1 MTTTT
6 TALTPRISLGRE
18 HWLPTTPSDATTA
31 GGTSLRIRTL
41 EATAELAGAVLDRC
55 GITRIADVTD
65 LDVLGIPVF
74 NSCRPDAAPGLN
86 TVTSGKGTTATAARV
101 SAMMEAIERTWCEPR
116 AAEPPLRASYA
127 ELVAAGRPTLDPRR
141 LILRRGHRWT
151 ERQPLSWWP
160 ARELHSDTEVLI
172 PALAV
177 FTPFPD
183 EYGMFSSNTIGLAS
197 GNSPREALLHGLLEL
212 VEHDCTAF
220 GETLRGGH
228 RISSGTLPPE
238 AQELVARF
246 EGAGIQVQ
254 VFAYVNEIGIP
265 TVFVTTDDTHSE
277 DGLLINGGAGC
288 HPDPTVALSRA
299 LTEAAQSRL
308 NVISGAR
315 EDLNGQVHRRHASYE
330 EMRKMLHTWS
340 AGRSELDFGELPN
353 NTTGRVEGDLRLV
366 LDGLGTAGLDL
377 VFATELAPPDLP
389 FSVTQVIVPGIENHH
404 NDPARLGTRL
414 HAAMVRTGLA
424 RSPR

>member
-1 MTTTT
+1 MTTAH
-6 TALTPRISLGRE
+6 ALTRRVSRSRE
-18 HWLPTTPSDATTA
+18 HWLPSSTEDVITA
-31 GGTSLRIRTL
+31 SGTSLRIRTL
-41 EATAELAGAVLDRC
+41 EATAELASGVLDRC
-55 GITRIADVTD
+55 GITRVADVTD

-86 TVTSGKGTTATAARV
+86 TVTSGKGTTALAARV

-116 AAEPPLRASYA
+116 AAEPSLRASYA
-127 ELVAAGRPTLDPRR
+127 DLVAARLPTLDPRR
-141 LILRRGHRWT
+141 LILRRGHQWT
-151 ERQPLSWWP
+151 EQQPLSWWP
-160 ARELHSDTEVLI
+160 ARELRSDMEVLI

-177 FTPFPD
+177 FTPFPN

-228 RISSGTLPPE
+228 RIRSATLPAE
-238 AQELVARF
+238 AQALVTRF
-246 EGAGIQVQ
+246 EQAGIRVQ
-254 VFAYVNEIGIP
+254 VFAYANEIGVP
-265 TVFVTTDDTHSE
+265 TIFVTTDDTHAE

-288 HPDPTVALSRA
+288 HPDPAVALSRA
-299 LTEAAQSRL
+299 LTEAGQSRL

-330 EMRKMLHTWS
+330 EMRKMLHAWS
-340 AGRSELDFGELPN
+340 ADRSELDFGELPVR
-353 NTTGRVEGDLRLV
+353 TTGTVEADLDLV
-366 LDGLGTAGLDL
+366 LEGLELAGLEL

-389 FSVTQVIVPGIENHH
+389 FSVTQVIVPGIENYH
-404 NDPARLGTRL
+404 NDPARLGPRL
-414 HAAMVRTGLA
+414 RTAMARAKSA
-424 RSPR
+424 RSSR